1 MHLED
6 FIKLNNEDGRTLV
19 KEFDL
24 FYLYHNEIDKI
35 GDDSASEHK
44 VFGAVKRTQETLI
57 QALKRITAFNGN
69 NILITS
75 DHGFLYQQKELNES
89 DFVEVKVEGD
99 EVWKQARRFIIG
111 KALKTNKSMW
121 CVNSDELGMEG
132 NLDFQFPR
140 SISRLKKTGAGK
152 QFVHGGTSLQ
162 EVVVP
167 CIVIKK
173 KRVSDIKQV
182 NISIL
187 NPQKIITTNQVT
199 ISFYQD
205 EPVSTKV
212 LKRKIKAAFYDIKGD
227 LISEI
232 HEITFDIEASESEL
246 RVKKQTFVFNP
257 SLENDLE
264 CELEISSKVEGSN
277 QFVPYEQYPH
287 HLKKT
292 FDLDFKMNLEALDK
306 KINQFFAGKVVRKDL
321 TKAVKG
327 NSVVP
332 SFVLEY
338 LLGQYCA
345 TDDED
350 SINSG
355 IERVKKILGE
365 HFVHRKRVQSHS
377 IPNSGKGQH
386 RVIDK
391 VSIELN
397 PSKDIYE
404 ASFFNLG
411 LKKIS
416 IDSDFARKHPKLLVG
431 GIWCIVDIEYEA
443 TDEAGTKPWVISS
456 LKPIQ
461 VSSFDEDQYI
471 QSRKE
476 FTTEEWINLLI
487 QSVGLNPDK
496 LNRRGKYLQL
506 LRLIPFCERNYNLIE
521 LGPKG
526 TGKSHV
532 FSEFSPHGILI
543 SGGEITVA
551 KLFCEQSKR

>member
-1 MHLED
+1 MNARSDSHWFRDYRNSYTAFQEALNFFELNHKIQLNLEGFDDSLSKYTKTFYQLDLHHRRFVTNAEESGITELFHDLMEKVEKCYINQFVIPLNNKWQEHVEKNGWQSAVMVSQSSFFEKYIQPYVDSKSKIFVIISDALRYECASELKEMIERQDRYQAKIEPMLGCLPSYTQLGMAALLPNKKLEIDGDGTKVLVDEVSSQGLQGRNKILNKIIGDKAKAMHLED

-132 NLDFQFPR
+132 NLNFQFPR

-264 CELEISSKVEGSN
+264 CELKISSKVEGSN

-292 FDLDFKMNLEALDK
+292 FDLDF
-306 KINQFFAGKVVRKDL
+306 
-321 TKAVKG
+321 
-327 NSVVP
+327 
-332 SFVLEY
+332 
-338 LLGQYCA
+338 
-345 TDDED
+345 
-350 SINSG
+350 
-355 IERVKKILGE
+355 
-365 HFVHRKRVQSHS
+365 
-377 IPNSGKGQH
+377 
-386 RVIDK
+386 
-391 VSIELN
+391 
-397 PSKDIYE
+397 
-404 ASFFNLG
+404 
-411 LKKIS
+411 
-416 IDSDFARKHPKLLVG
+416 
-431 GIWCIVDIEYEA
+431 
-443 TDEAGTKPWVISS
+443 
-456 LKPIQ
+456 
-461 VSSFDEDQYI
+461 
-471 QSRKE
+471 
-476 FTTEEWINLLI
+476 
-487 QSVGLNPDK
+487 
-496 LNRRGKYLQL
+496 
-506 LRLIPFCERNYNLIE
+506 
-521 LGPKG
+521 
-526 TGKSHV
+526 
-532 FSEFSPHGILI
+532 
-543 SGGEITVA
+543 
-551 KLFCEQSKR
+551 